1 MQRGFFCNC
10 GVVVY
15 LVWSLSGKVRKELE
29 VGYLLNCHEEKLL
42 SRMIDVLMTVAYWRR
57 QIYQRILTI
66 SLFQNLFSKM
76 EVDKN
81 PLSKSL
87 SRIQK

>member
-1 MQRGFFCNC
+1 MKRRFSAIGGCAW
-10 GVVVY
+10 
-15 LVWSLSGKVRKELE
+15 VWSLSGKVRKELE
-29 VGYLLNCHEEKLL
+29 GRYLLNCHEEKLL